1 MLKKAI
7 AAHTIFIV
15 GVITI
20 FIFFVTATFF
30 GWINWGGASASQFAC
45 SAKLLDYCSGWQKT
59 GFTNTPYDWNKKDP
73 KGCEEVPI
81 NIIQPTEEE
90 CKRFFPSLGTS

>member
-30 GWINWGGASASQFAC
+30 GWINWGGTSVSQFAC
-45 SAKLLDYCSGWQKT
+45 SAKLLNYCSEWQKT
-59 GFTNTPYDWNKKDP
+59 GFTKTPWDWNKKDP
-73 KGCEEVPI
+73 KGCENPPI
-81 NIIQPTEEE
+81 NINQPTEED
-90 CKRFFPSLGTS
+90 CKKLFPSLGTS